1 MGKKRTILM
10 CLVCMFLLLT
20 GQSAMAA
27 SEGGAEP
34 VRDGQTDVMA
44 GVVVDY
50 MGKLQFL
57 VVDRDTKNPIPG
69 ASIEIY
75 IPSLDRYVL
84 FGVTDANGTLELD
97 VAYGERS
104 GQFTESGG
112 QTVFAG
118 TTLFLKDNNIS
129 YRAYKADWLPYPYEG
144 TTVLATREV
153 PQIITIEL
161 YKKKKDSGGGGGG
174 GGSSSGGGSGE
185 TISTFPIGEQDIP
198 MASIT
203 ADQTSGGIPKTGVEG
218 TMQYWIAGLLFF
230 LIAGGLVALILK
242 NDKAADYRT
251 DKN

>member
-84 FGVTDANGTLELD
+84 FGVTDASGILELD

-129 YRAYKADWLPYPYEG
+129 YRAYKSDWLPYPYEG
-144 TTVLATREV
+144 TTVLETREV

-174 GGSSSGGGSGE
+174 SSSGGGSGE
-185 TISTFPIGEQDIP
+185 TISTFPISVSDIP
-198 MASIT
+198 LANAT
-203 ADQTSGGIPKTGVEG
+203 VDQTAGGIPKTGVEG

-230 LIAGGLVALILK
+230 LIAGGLVTLILK
-242 NDKAADYRT
+242 YDKAADDRIN
-251 DKN
+251 KN

>member
-1 MGKKRTILM
+1 MGKKRTILT

-20 GQSAMAA
+20 GQSALAA

-84 FGVTDANGTLELD
+84 FGVTDANGVLELD

-144 TTVLATREV
+144 TTVLETREV

-174 GGSSSGGGSGE
+174 GSSGGGSGE
-185 TISTFPIGEQDIP
+185 SISAFPIGDLNIP
-198 MASIT
+198 MANIT
-203 ADQTSGGIPKTGVEG
+203 ADQTAGGIPKTGVEG

-242 NDKAADYRT
+242 Y

>member
-57 VVDRDTKNPIPG
+57 VVDRDTKAPIPG

-84 FGVTDANGTLELD
+84 FGVTDANGILELD

-104 GQFTESGG
+104 GQFTESDG

-144 TTVLATREV
+144 TTVLETREV

-161 YKKKKDSGGGGGG
+161 YKEKKGGGGGG

-185 TISTFPIGEQDIP
+185 TISTFPIEDSDIP
-198 MASIT
+198 LINITDEQVAS
-203 ADQTSGGIPKTGVEG
+203 GIPKTGVEG
-218 TMQYWIAGLLFF
+218 TLQYWIAGLLFF
-230 LIAGGLVALILK
+230 LIAGGLVGLILK
-242 NDKAADYRT
+242 YDKAAAGKT